1 MPSKKNFKPFQEAKE
16 FIKTLNFKTGTE
28 FRDYLD
34 SNEKLG
40 DIPYHPEREYK
51 GKGWIDVFD
60 FIGMTK
66 EESKLYSKNK
76 NTAQKY
82 LPFNEARKIVHDA
95 KLKSQLEWAEYSK
108 TKRPN
113 NIPGNPR
120 VVYKKEWKSF
130 GDWLGT
136 GRIADQ
142 FKVFKTYKQAEE
154 FVHKLSLKNQKEWGK
169 YCKSGKLPIDIPK
182 APSRHY
188 ENNGWISWGD
198 WFGTGY
204 IANSNRKYRNFKQAR
219 KFVRSLNLKTQNE
232 WVEYCKLNK
241 KPIDIPA
248 TPGFIYKDDGWI
260 SMSDWLG
267 SGIIAP
273 KIKSDSF
280 LSYDEAKLFVH
291 GLGLKTYTKWWNYVK
306 SGKKPNNIP
315 SNPANSYKNKG
326 WVSWG
331 DFLRGELDVEF
342 LSFEE
347 CRDFVH
353 KLGLK
358 SWEEWI
364 EYVKSGKKP
373 KNIPS
378 NPADYYKN
386 KNKL

>member
-1 MPSKKNFKPFQEAKE
+1 MNKDKFLSFEDAKDFVRGLKLKNLKDWQNYKKPVFIPSNPNRTYSDNWISWSDWLGTNNISQRDRKFLSFKEAKE
-16 FIKTLNFKTGTE
+16 FIQPLKFPSSKEYKKYHKINGIKNIPVNPDTNVEYINSGWISWNDF
-28 FRDYLD
+28 
-34 SNEKLG
+34 LG
-40 DIPYHPEREYK
+40 NDFTATNKREYL
-51 GKGWIDVFD
+51 
-60 FIGMTK
+60 
-66 EESKLYSKNK
+66 SY
-76 NTAQKY
+76 
-82 LPFNEARKIVHDA
+82 NE
-95 KLKSQLEWAEYSK
+95 
-108 TKRPN
+108 
-113 NIPGNPR
+113 
-120 VVYKKEWKSF
+120 
-130 GDWLGT
+130 
-136 GRIADQ
+136 
-142 FKVFKTYKQAEE
+142 AEE

-291 GLGLKTYTKWWNYVK
+291 GLGLKTSTKWRNYVK

-315 SNPANSYKNKG
+315 SNPADSYKNKG